1 MPRAP
6 SETSR
11 LLALPL
17 HKAYTQDL
25 KPLATMRRF
34 VPGDDIAIAVH
45 SLTRRA
51 ATCTLDSITWSCS
64 ATPHLTLKFSKVT
77 VTECDEIN
85 TKDAFKTLLSI
96 SYTGKN
102 IDQGKDL
109 VDGTMLTGQDIMEYA
124 PPTPPKETGI
134 HRYFVFL
141 FEETNPVTA
150 TKDLVRRKFHLATF
164 AEENKLCGPVASNMF
179 RTQY

>member
-1 MPRAP
+1 MAGA
-6 SETSR
+6 TINII
-11 LLALPL
+11 LLAVVSV
-17 HKAYTQDL
+17 
-25 KPLATMRRF
+25 AT
-34 VPGDDIAIAVH
+34 
-45 SLTRRA
+45 A

-102 IDQGKDL
+102 IDQGKTYTAVMVDPDAPKHANGEAWLHWIRSGLMGKDL